1 VIVPDFRGK
10 TSRSML
16 GVVLLLSLLYSPTAF
31 PQTSE
36 KNDPDRQHALELYD
50 QGKMVEAMPLLEK
63 LAADHPKDLVVMERW
78 GVATLNYSQTL
89 TDPELKKKARIRA
102 RSILLKAKDLGDNS
116 NLLRTLLAGLPED
129 GSAGSFSDRKEVDE
143 IMQAA
148 EADFSRGDLDKAR
161 QGYIHALLLDPNLY
175 TAALF
180 IGDTYFKQ
188 KQPGSAGEWF
198 SRAIQIDANREP
210 AYRYWGDALVDMG
223 KLDEART
230 KFINAVIAEPY
241 NRNPWMGLGQWAD
254 HNHVKLTYLRLQD
267 KSSVKTDGNNTT
279 ITLDP
284 SIPGNKNDPTMAAW
298 IVYSGSRALW
308 QKEKFKKEFPNEPQ
322 YRRTLKEESD
332 SLHTMVKVISEL
344 KSKKDSDNST
354 LDPSL
359 AMLVKIDEAG
369 LLDPFVLLN
378 RADNGIAQDYPD
390 YRAANRD
397 KIYRYMD
404 EFVVPK
410 TPEPVVPAQ

>member
-1 VIVPDFRGK
+1 MPDFRGK
-10 TSRSML
+10 ISRSTL
-16 GVVLLLSLLYSPTAF
+16 GALLLLSFLSSQTAF

-36 KNDPDRQHALELYD
+36 KNDPDRQRALELYG

-63 LAADHPKDLVVMERW
+63 LAAGHPKDVVVMESW
-78 GVATLNYSQTL
+78 GVATLNYSQIL

-102 RSILLKAKDLGDNS
+102 RSILLKAKELGDNS
-116 NLLRTLLAGLPED
+116 NLLETMLSGLPED
-129 GSAGSFSDRKEVDE
+129 GSASAFSNRKEVDDV
-143 IMQAA
+143 MQAA

-161 QGYIHALLLDPNLY
+161 EGYIHALLLDPNLY

-198 SRAIQIDANREP
+198 ARAIQIDPNRET
-210 AYRYWGDALVDMG
+210 AYRYWGDALVDLG
-223 KLDEART
+223 KFDEART

-241 NRNPWMGLGQWAD
+241 NNNPWMGLGQWAD

-267 KSSVKTDGNNTT
+267 KSKVTIDGGKTTV
-279 ITLDP
+279 TLD
-284 SIPGNKNDPTMAAW
+284 SDMLAKKDNAVIGAW
-298 IVYSGSRALW
+298 LVYGTRRAKW
-308 QKEKFKKEFPNEPQ
+308 QTEEFKKQFPNEAQ

-332 SLHTMVKVISEL
+332 SLHTMVIVISEVQ
-344 KSKKDSDNST
+344 KSKKDGDNSD

-359 AMLVKIDEAG
+359 TMLVKIDEAG

-390 YRAANRD
+390 YRGANRD
-397 KIYRYMD
+397 RIYRYMD

-410 TPEPVVPAQ
+410 TPEPSPSPQ